1 MEGINFNAVLLLT
14 EEVPALGTVQ
24 SVCSALLLLPYVFCG
39 FLRCVLPGHAA
50 EVLMGPWS
58 GSC

>member
-14 EEVPALGTVQ
+14 QEVPALCAVQ
-24 SVCSALLLLPYVFCG
+24 SVCSALLLLPCPCG
-39 FLRCVLPGHAA
+39 FLGCPLPGCAA